1 MLYDDRQASA
11 YDARYADRFAE
22 VAPIVDFLAAA
33 GAPGPVLELGI
44 GTGRLALPL
53 ARRGLEV
60 HGSDSSDAMVARLR
74 SKPGG
79 DGCRVWVADFADVG
93 DLVEGGYPLVFVA
106 FNTLFELES
115 QDDQVRC
122 FAGVARHLRPG
133 GVFVVEAFA
142 PDLTRVDQHLSVAL
156 IGSDEVRL
164 QATRHDPLTQ
174 RVAGQSISVTDG
186 GVALWPWAIRY
197 ASVPELDLMARL
209 AGLRLRERWAGW
221 DGEPFTAASPRHVS
235 VYERPAGTPPAL
247 RPVVSRPPGT
257 ARPR

>member
-1 MLYDDRQASA
+1 MGAHCGSSGTPPTLRLCWTVDVLYDDRQASA

-22 VAPIVDFLAAA
+22 VAPIVDFLATL

-53 ARRGLEV
+53 AGRDLEV
-60 HGSDSSDAMVARLR
+60 HGVDSSEAMVARLR
-74 SKPGG
+74 AKPGG
-79 DGCRVWVADFADVG
+79 DDCRVWVADFADV
-93 DLVEGGYPLVFVA
+93 DTLVDGEYPLVFVA

-133 GVFVVEAFA
+133 GAFVVEAFA
-142 PDLTRVDQHLSVAL
+142 PDLTRLDQHLSVSLLEA
-156 IGSDEVRL
+156 DEVRL

-174 RVAGQSISVTDG
+174 RVSGQSISVADG

-209 AGLRLRERWAGW
+209 AGLRLRHRWAGW
-221 DGEPFTAASPRHVS
+221 AREPFTAASTRHVS
-235 VYERPAGTPPAL
+235 VYERP
-247 RPVVSRPPGT
+247 
-257 ARPR
+257 

>member
-22 VAPIVDFLAAA
+22 VAPIVDLLTSL
-33 GAPGPVLELGI
+33 GASGPVLELGI
-44 GTGRLALPL
+44 GTGRLGLPL
-53 ARRGLEV
+53 AGRGLEV
-60 HGSDSSDAMVARLR
+60 HGIDSSEAMVARLR
-74 SKPGG
+74 AKPGG
-79 DGCRVWVADFADVG
+79 DDCRVWIGDFADV
-93 DLVEGGYPLVFVA
+93 DALVEGSYPLVFVA

-142 PDLTRVDQHLSVAL
+142 PDLTRLDQHLSVAL
-156 IGSDEVRL
+156 LEADEVRL

-209 AGLRLRERWAGW
+209 AGLRLRDRWSGW
-221 DGEPFTAASPRHVS
+221 AREPFTAASTRHVS
-235 VYERPAGTPPAL
+235 VYERP
-247 RPVVSRPPGT
+247 
-257 ARPR
+257 